1 MNRSKTIH
9 QWLTIV
15 LQVIIL
21 VGLAFS
27 IYEKFWLNTFLIT
40 GILLLTL
47 LPMVLRKRFAVYLP
61 PEFELLAILFIFAS
75 LFLGEIRGYYAKF
88 IWWDVV
94 LHTGSGLLLGI
105 MGFLLVYLLN
115 QEEKIE
121 LHMKPNFVAL
131 FSFVFAVAMGAVWEI
146 FEFAV
151 DSLFGFNMQ
160 KSGLIDTMWD
170 LIVDTLGAL
179 VIAMLGYG
187 YMKRGS
193 ENFVERWIDK
203 FVAGNP
209 RLFRK

>member
-203 FVAGNP
+203 FIAGNP

>member
-151 DSLFGFNMQ
+151 DGLFGFNMQ

-203 FVAGNP
+203 FIAGNP